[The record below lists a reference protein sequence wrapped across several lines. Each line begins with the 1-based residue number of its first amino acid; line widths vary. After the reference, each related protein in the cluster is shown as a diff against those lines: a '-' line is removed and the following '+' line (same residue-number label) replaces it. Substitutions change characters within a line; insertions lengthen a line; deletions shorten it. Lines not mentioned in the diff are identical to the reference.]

1 MFDWLKSSLTA
12 RARRSAA
19 APLLSRFLRQTEAT
33 SSVEFAF
40 VATPFLALTLGVM
53 QTALMFLAGQSLETA
68 ASVASRLIMTGQA
81 QTQGWTAAQF
91 KTQVCN
97 QIQAMFDCANGIYV
111 DVETYPSFAAAN
123 LGLPINNG
131 NFQTSGLG
139 YNPGGPGDIVVVRL
153 YYQYP
158 VYFSALQL
166 NNLSNGANLMAA
178 TAVFQN
184 EPYSSS

>member
-1 MFDWLKSSLTA
+1 MFDRLKSMLTA
-12 RARRSAA
+12 RARRSAV
-19 APLLSRFLRQTEAT
+19 APLLSRFLRQTKAT

-40 VATPFLALTLGVM
+40 VATPFLALTLGVI
-53 QTALMFLAGQSLETA
+53 QTAVMFLAGQSLETA
-68 ASVASRLIMTGQA
+68 AAVAGRLIMTGQA

-97 QIQAMFDCANGIYV
+97 QIQAMFNCANGIYV
-111 DVETYPSFAAAN
+111 DVETYPTFAAAN

-131 NFQTSGLG
+131 NFQTANLG

-158 VYFSALQL
+158 VYFSALPL
-166 NNLSNGANLMAA
+166 SNLSNGSNLMAA

-184 EPYSSS
+184 EPYSS